1 MKKTKAKTKN
11 KTKELKRVAPKF
23 IQIMMAGDLDCL
35 PTKLEK
41 KLLGLLYDIRMV
53 VPLEAEFCG
62 YWDKKSVSTWDTKK
76 PYPKKPGYE
85 VNYDTNFSLLDYE
98 YFGDPWVAGNAPKNK
113 IKKNKKKKTK

>member
-1 MKKTKAKTKN
+1 LKKTKAKTKN

-41 KLLGLLYDIRMV
+41 KLLCLLYDIRMV

-76 PYPKKPGYE
+76 
-85 VNYDTNFSLLDYE
+85 NHILRSRDTKLITTLISHCLITSIL
-98 YFGDPWVAGNAPKNK
+98 GTLGWQGMLP
-113 IKKNKKKKTK
+113 KTK